1 MAEKYQLFD
10 PLRPEEYAALKADID
25 KHGVLVPVEL
35 DQDGNILDGHNR
47 AAIAA
52 ELGREYPTVVRSF
65 ASEAE
70 KREHVL
76 KINLLRR
83 HLGPVAWANGF
94 RQLCEARGVQVG
106 PGRPRLDGNNGPTVG
121 QLAAELGVPRAT
133 AYRRLDLADK
143 LSDVPDLAARVDSG
157 EMTPKRAQ
165 MVKRKRDAA
174 TVPEEPQR
182 QLTEA
187 LDLRPG
193 DFRDVLA
200 SIPDASVDLIFTD
213 PPYPAEYLPL
223 WSDLALFAARVLK
236 PGRLMVAYSGQYH
249 LLAVLKALTEH
260 LEYVWLG
267 GLYTP
272 GATMLIQQKRI
283 HSNMKPLLFFSAGPY
298 EPADWFE
305 DVCLSRAPEKDL
317 HDWQQSLGPALSYIG
332 RLTHPGDVVVDPF
345 LGSGTT
351 ALATRDLGRFCIGAE
366 VDPVAF
372 EALTRRLAD

>member
-249 LLAVLKALTEH
+249 LLAVLKALTDWRCP
-260 LEYVWLG
+260 L
-267 GLYTP
+267 
-272 GATMLIQQKRI
+272 
-283 HSNMKPLLFFSAGPY
+283 HSWNTSTSRRDGRTFGTRPIARSGTSPTTTHPIL
-298 EPADWFE
+298 
-305 DVCLSRAPEKDL
+305 CLSWLP
-317 HDWQQSLGPALSYIG
+317 STGPTAG
-332 RLTHPGDVVVDPF
+332 RFGFCHRTMPRV
-345 LGSGTT
+345 SGT
-351 ALATRDLGRFCIGAE
+351 RKSNG
-366 VDPVAF
+366 
-372 EALTRRLAD
+372 